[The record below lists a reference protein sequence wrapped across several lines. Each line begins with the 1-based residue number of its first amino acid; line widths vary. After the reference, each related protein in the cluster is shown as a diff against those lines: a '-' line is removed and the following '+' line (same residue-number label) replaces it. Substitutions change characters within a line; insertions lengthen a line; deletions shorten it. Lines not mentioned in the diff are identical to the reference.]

1 MHVYIAGY
9 SNFIEPLF
17 TPGVPLFVSFDT
29 RQKPTSFLEKN
40 KKITMTEN
48 SALLLP
54 EISDY
59 SIFSCGTDPSKITRF
74 LSLKMGDFHA
84 TSEKPKKEKKNTQ
97 T

>member
-1 MHVYIAGY
+1 
-9 SNFIEPLF
+9 
-17 TPGVPLFVSFDT
+17 
-29 RQKPTSFLEKN
+29 
-40 KKITMTEN
+40 MTEN